1 MSIYG
6 DTTPDEVKNAKGIHL
21 LTTNTPNGQK
31 VQIMLEE
38 LKELYGTEWTTTL
51 IDLEAKEQ
59 KQDWFHRLNPNGRI
73 PVIVDNNQIPPL
85 PIFETSSITVYL
97 HNTYDKKH
105 ELGFTDPI
113 EHIQSLQ
120 WLFFWHGSGVILQQ
134 WLFFARRA
142 TEKIP
147 SVISRFQQE
156 GLRIVEVA
164 EIQLSGKHTNE
175 PREYLAGNGKGKY
188 SIADIGAWA
197 YIKELKHLPEFGTS
211 EEQKARFPHLLKYID
226 RIAQRPAVQRGI
238 GKDYDQQE

>member
-1 MSIYG
+1 M
-6 DTTPDEVKNAKGIHL
+6 
-21 LTTNTPNGQK
+21 
-31 VQIMLEE
+31 
-38 LKELYGTEWTTTL
+38 
-51 IDLEAKEQ
+51 
-59 KQDWFHRLNPNGRI
+59 
-73 PVIVDNNQIPPL
+73 
-85 PIFETSSITVYL
+85 
-97 HNTYDKKH
+97 
-105 ELGFTDPI
+105 
-113 EHIQSLQ
+113 
-120 WLFFWHGSGVILQQ
+120 
-134 WLFFARRA
+134 
-142 TEKIP
+142 
-147 SVISRFQQE
+147 ISRFQQE